1 MTIIKS
7 TTTAA
12 RILALSLSLAAFAG
26 AADVH
31 FGPTSLASTETAR
44 LNAYCDG
51 SVVPGP
57 CQVKFEF
64 FAVDG
69 SVLLAETISLAPGAA
84 GFVDLPAAKAGIGR
98 GRGTIAPCWDIAFG
112 AARASLEVFDSAT
125 MQTRVLINWGDR
137 SMPRSGEVDFAP
149 AAITRGDMA
158 SLGAYCPAADG
169 GGGDACRVVFE
180 FHDATGRTVKQSSAF
195 IPAGASAALDLG
207 WGEFGDVS
215 RRVTIVP
222 CIKVGDGGPA
232 VATLSI
238 VHVAQ
243 ELPAVQTYPAALAVQ
258 QR

>member
-1 MTIIKS
+1 MRITR
-7 TTTAA
+7 TTTAV
-12 RILALSLSLAAFAG
+12 RLITLSLSLAAFAG

-69 SVLLAETISLAPGAA
+69 SVLLAETISLAPGTA

-98 GRGTIAPCWDIAFG
+98 GRGTIDPCWDIAFG
-112 AARASLEVFDSAT
+112 GALASLEIFDSAT
-125 MQTRVLINWGDR
+125 MQTHVLINWGDR
-137 SMPRSGEVDFAP
+137 SMPRSGDVDFAP
-149 AAITRGDMA
+149 AAITRGDTA
-158 SLGAYCPAADG
+158 GLGAYCPAADG

-180 FHDATGRTVKQSSAF
+180 FHDAAGRTVKQSSAF
-195 IPAGASAALDLG
+195 IMPGASASLNLD
-207 WGEFGDVS
+207 WGESGDVS
-215 RRVTIVP
+215 RRVTVRP

-232 VATLSI
+232 VATLTI
-238 VHVAQ
+238 VHVSQ
-243 ELPAVQTYPAALAVQ
+243 ELPAVQTYPATLVGQ

>member
-1 MTIIKS
+1 MSIIS
-7 TTTAA
+7 NSATAV
-12 RILALSLSLAAFAG
+12 RIITLSLSLAAFAG

-69 SVLLAETISLAPGAA
+69 SVLLAETITLAPGTA
-84 GFVDLPAAKAGIGR
+84 GFVDLPADKAGIGR
-98 GRGTIAPCWDIAFG
+98 GRGTIDPCWDIAFG
-112 AARASLEVFDSAT
+112 GALASLEIFDSAT
-125 MQTRVLINWGDR
+125 MQTRALISWGDR
-137 SMPRSGEVDFAP
+137 SMPRFGDVDFAP
-149 AAITRGDMA
+149 ATITRGDTA
-158 SLGAYCPAADG
+158 SLGAYCPAGD

-180 FHDATGRTVKQSSAF
+180 FHDAAGRTVKQSSAF
-195 IPAGASAALDLG
+195 IPAGATASLDLG

-215 RRVTIVP
+215 RRVTIRP

-232 VATLSI
+232 VATLAI
-238 VHVAQ
+238 AHVAQ
-243 ELPAVQTYPAALAVQ
+243 QLPAVQTYPATLAVQ